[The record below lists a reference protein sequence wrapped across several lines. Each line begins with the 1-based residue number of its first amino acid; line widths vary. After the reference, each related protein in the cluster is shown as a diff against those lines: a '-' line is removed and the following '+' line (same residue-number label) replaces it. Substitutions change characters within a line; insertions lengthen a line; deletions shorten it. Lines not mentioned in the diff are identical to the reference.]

1 MRDDRFLPFEYG
13 RRDPLLGIGDE
24 DKNAQHVYDSPKLN
38 GLMKPHVFARLR
50 NISFHA
56 MFVIPKTTL
65 SFIHKDLDK
74 NEEDKFTEYIGRTNI
89 IRSFVKM
96 TSLSSTITR
105 LNVHLGFQVNPFFP
119 GVCPSDFPYLS
130 KDEFEK
136 LQFAHDSRCIIA
148 ARRRATE
155 LFVDSGALDPLYGLD
170 NVKYF
175 SLDFTKGE
183 GEQELPQKLLDTAQD
198 MKLSIERRYLARKL

>member
-1 MRDDRFLPFEYG
+1 
-13 RRDPLLGIGDE
+13 
-24 DKNAQHVYDSPKLN
+24 
-38 GLMKPHVFARLR
+38 
-50 NISFHA
+50 

-96 TSLSSTITR
+96 ISLSSIITH
-105 LNVHLGFQVNPFFP
+105 LNVHLGFQ
-119 GVCPSDFPYLS
+119 
-130 KDEFEK
+130 K

-175 SLDFTKGE
+175 GLDFMKGE
-183 GEQELPQKLLDTAQD
+183 GEQELPQKFLDTAQD
-198 MKLSIERRYLARKL
+198 MKLGIGRRYLARKL